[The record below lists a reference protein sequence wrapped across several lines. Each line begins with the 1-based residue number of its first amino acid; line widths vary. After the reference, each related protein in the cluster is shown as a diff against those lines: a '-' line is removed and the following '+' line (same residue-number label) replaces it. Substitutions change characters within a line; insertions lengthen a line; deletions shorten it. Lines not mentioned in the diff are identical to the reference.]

1 MANLFV
7 RTLNTIFIGVFLF
20 PTFYITLKKVKKKKK
35 KHSLQHFSIVAR
47 YCFVNKWGDVIN
59 IFAYFSKNSLCYTL
73 FLDSKSVL

>member
-35 KHSLQHFSIVAR
+35 KH
-47 YCFVNKWGDVIN
+47 
-59 IFAYFSKNSLCYTL
+59 
-73 FLDSKSVL
+73 

>member
-35 KHSLQHFSIVAR
+35 TFTTTFFHS
-47 YCFVNKWGDVIN
+47 
-59 IFAYFSKNSLCYTL
+59 SKIL
-73 FLDSKSVL
+73 FCKQMG